1 LEEQAIWRNVNVV
14 ATVKPESMKK
24 FIVTYN
30 APIDAAWKTA
40 ESTPEEMEEGM
51 KAWMAWAQKC
61 GDHLLDFGAPLGN
74 AVSLSPGGSSK
85 SSDSAIIGYSILQ
98 AESIKDARELL
109 KDHPHLDWNAACEI
123 EVHEAL
129 PTPGNED

>member
-1 LEEQAIWRNVNVV
+1 
-14 ATVKPESMKK
+14 MKN
-24 FIVTYN
+24 FIVTYH

-61 GDHLLDFGAPLGN
+61 GNKLVDFGTPLGN
-74 AVSLSPGGSSK
+74 GVSMKPGGTMESSN
-85 SSDSAIIGYSILQ
+85 STIIGYSILQ
-98 AESIKDARELL
+98 AESIEEAKDLC

-123 EVHEAL
+123 VVHESL
-129 PTPGNED
+129 PVPGS